1 MSQAIAPSPST
12 ASSNATTR
20 IDVTTE
26 LNFEERMR
34 EAQIGRKLAW
44 VASSVCYPA
53 IGMVSLLGIWWF
65 GGKWIANNPDLVA
78 FSDFA
83 PVPTLAAL
91 KHMWDSGSLWEPIYA
106 SMGRIARGMFWAA
119 VIGIPV
125 GIAVGRFKMISNT
138 TNMPMQFLRMISPLA
153 WMPIAVMVFDTW
165 EGSIVFLLTVA
176 AVWPIVFS
184 TSNGLSK
191 IDPDWFAVARNLGA
205 KPWQLL
211 WHVILPAAAQD
222 IFMGLRIALGVVWI
236 VIVPAEFLGVTSGL
250 GYAIN
255 DARDCLEYDRLAAT
269 VLVIGVLGFLLD
281 SVLRIAVQRTNWV
294 EARYV
299 E

>member
-1 MSQAIAPSPST
+1 MSHVIVSAPS
-12 ASSNATTR
+12 SNGSPATPVK
-20 IDVTTE
+20 IGEE

-34 EAQIGRKLAW
+34 DAQAGRKLAW
-44 VASSVCYPA
+44 LASSICYPA
-53 IGMVSLLGIWWF
+53 VGMLSLLGVWWL
-65 GGKWIANNPDLVA
+65 GGRWIANNPDLVA

-83 PVPTLAAL
+83 PAPTLKAL
-91 KHMWDSGSLWEPIYA
+91 SRMWESGSLWEPIMA
-106 SMGRIARGMFWAA
+106 SMGRIGRGMFWAA
-119 VIGIPV
+119 LIGIPV
-125 GIAVGRFKMISNT
+125 GIAVGRFKMMRST

-176 AVWPIVFS
+176 AVWPVIFS

-191 IDPDWFAVARNLGA
+191 IEPDWFAVARNLGA
-205 KPWQLL
+205 KPWHLL
-211 WHVILPAAAQD
+211 WHVIFPAAAQD
-222 IFMGLRIALGVVWI
+222 ILMGLRIALGVVWI

-269 VLVIGVLGFLLD
+269 VLVIGLLGFLLD
-281 SVLRIAVQRTNWV
+281 SVLRIAVQRMNWV
-294 EARYV
+294 EARFADG
-299 E
+299 